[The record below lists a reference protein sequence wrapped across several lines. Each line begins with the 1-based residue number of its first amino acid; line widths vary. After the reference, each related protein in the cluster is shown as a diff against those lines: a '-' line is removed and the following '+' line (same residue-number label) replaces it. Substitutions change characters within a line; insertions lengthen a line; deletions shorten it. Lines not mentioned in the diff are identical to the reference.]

1 MSKFLTLDVRD
12 IIKGLSISIISA
24 VLTVILD
31 ILQKGSVID
40 WKAVGIIALTTG
52 ISYLLKNVLSDENGK
67 IAGKI

>member
-1 MSKFLTLDVRD
+1 MNKFLTLDVRD
-12 IIKGLSISIISA
+12 VIKGLSVSIISA